1 MRMPFRIVP
10 LLAVAYVA
18 VEVVSMIVVADAFG
32 PLLMLLLLI
41 ATMVSGFVLLK
52 RNGLGA
58 VGRIRAEVDHGR
70 APAEAFADTALIFVA
85 GLLLVVPGFV
95 SDIFALVLLVPA
107 VRAGIFASFAARFRT
122 GFDATFARARG
133 RGWGSGAGP
142 TTLVIDAGDTTDG
155 PRRT

>member
-18 VEVVSMIVVADAFG
+18 VEVVSMIGVAGIVG
-32 PLLMLLLLI
+32 PFPMLLLLI
-41 ATMVSGFVLLK
+41 VTMVSGFVLLR

-58 VGRIRAEVDHGR
+58 VGRIRAEVDRGR
-70 APAEAFADTALIFVA
+70 APAEAFADTALIFIA

-95 SDIFALVLLVPA
+95 SDIFALVLLMPG
-107 VRAGIFASFAARFRT
+107 VRAWIFSSFAARLRT
-122 GFDATFARARG
+122 GFDATFARAQG
-133 RGWGSGAGP
+133 RGWGPGAGP
-142 TTLVIDAGDTTDG
+142 TTLVVDAGDTPDG

>member
-18 VEVVSMIVVADAFG
+18 VEVVSMIVVASIVG
-32 PLLMLLLLI
+32 PLPMLLLLI
-41 ATMVSGFVLLK
+41 AAMVFGFALLR

-58 VGRIRAEVDHGR
+58 VGRIRAEVDRGR
-70 APAEAFADTALIFVA
+70 APAAAFADTALVFIA
-85 GLLLVVPGFV
+85 GLLLVVPGFL
-95 SDIFALVLLVPA
+95 SDIFALVLLVPG
-107 VRAGIFASFAARFRT
+107 VRAGIFSSFATRFRT
-122 GFDATFARARG
+122 GFDATFARAQG
-133 RGWGSGAGP
+133 RGWGPGAGP